1 MSGRDHSTSFFM
13 KENVFS
19 PTETT
24 VDHFNNNPNNAVA
37 CQSFQLTFR
46 SIFDLRVTI
55 KRWFNAKLGKIE
67 PLILY
72 YIQDCGYGKENDLKL
87 QNKLCLLSDT
97 LWGK

>member
-1 MSGRDHSTSFFM
+1 M

-24 VDHFNNNPNNAVA
+24 IDHFNNNPDNGVA

-55 KRWFNAKLGKIE
+55 KRWFNAMLGKIE

-72 YIQDCGYGKENDLKL
+72 YTG
-87 QNKLCLLSDT
+87 
-97 LWGK
+97 LWLRKRK